1 MKAIWND
8 RVIAES
14 NDIKKIEGN
23 NYFSL
28 ASIKKKYL
36 KKAINNRDVPRKGF
50 R

>member
-36 KKAINNRDVPRKGF
+36 KKSDKQSGCP
-50 R
+50 